1 MLRAPKWL
9 HPPDE
14 RRQQIK
20 MLSTT
25 SSDLPSQRR
34 TTHSAF
40 SFETFVIELLR
51 VHAENQAK
59 PFETRAQLR
68 TATAK
73 EYFVPDGFAPQGFDD
88 FRGPVIV
95 ECSLSLS
102 GQNFSRKLN
111 VLRGIIGDVLLEG
124 ELHPPVTLLFITD
137 QPVDL
142 GELESIARSAGK
154 DASSIEVVV
163 WGKSQLNLIGSQH
176 PEVVEHVLANLLSVR
191 VRNVIKNKE
200 SDWRT
205 ERASRVSRLAERFS
219 TRQFALFL
227 GAGVSSSAGMPD
239 WNSLLN
245 ALFVT
250 YLTEDVE
257 AESDGNEQ
265 SILELVKRM
274 NALDGP
280 SALVSARYL
289 RKGIAGNSAD
299 GRDFTSAIRKA
310 LYGLRKKNWPIDSQ
324 LIRVLVEL
332 CLPRRS
338 GALVRSVITY
348 NFDDLFERQLQ
359 VKSIPHK
366 AVYSQTASVEV
377 DDLPV
382 YHVHGFIPEK
392 ASPYDGLD
400 DATLV
405 FAEEGYHQIYTDA
418 YHWSNLVQL
427 SALRDSTCLMV
438 GLSMADPNLRRLL
451 EISNRGV
458 DEPRH
463 FAFVKRM
470 TVDNFVYDESHNGEK
485 KQILPDLDAAERF
498 LENHHALTEVL
509 MNELGV
515 IVLWYEGYDEIP
527 SILNEVGFPGRRKS

>member
-1 MLRAPKWL
+1 
-9 HPPDE
+9 
-14 RRQQIK
+14 
-20 MLSTT
+20 MLS
-25 SSDLPSQRR
+25 
-34 TTHSAF
+34 AY

-51 VHAENQAK
+51 VHAESQAK
-59 PFETRAQLR
+59 PFDSRAKFR
-68 TATAK
+68 TGAPR
-73 EYFVPDGFAPQGFDD
+73 EIFMPDGFAPQGFDD
-88 FRGPVIV
+88 FHGPVIV
-95 ECSLSLS
+95 ECYLSLS
-102 GQNFSRKLN
+102 RQNFSRKLN
-111 VLRGIIGDVLLEG
+111 LLQGVARAALSHAEVR
-124 ELHPPVTLLFITD
+124 PPVTLLFITD
-137 QPVDL
+137 QLVDL
-142 GELESIARSAGK
+142 DEFEPIVRSSGK
-154 DASSIEVVV
+154 DDSAIEVVI
-163 WGKSQLNLIGSQH
+163 WGKAELNQVSGQH
-176 PEVVEHVLANLLSVR
+176 PEVSEHIVGNLLSMR
-191 VRNVIKNKE
+191 VRSVLKNKE
-200 SDWRT
+200 PDWRT
-205 ERASRVSRLAERFS
+205 ERGSRVSKLAERFS
-219 TRQFALFL
+219 TGQFSLFL

-257 AESDGNEQ
+257 AKNDGAAQ

-299 GRDFTSAIRKA
+299 GRDFTGAIRKA
-310 LYGLRKKNWPIDSQ
+310 LYGLRKQNWLIDSP

-332 CLPRRS
+332 CIPRRS

-359 VKSIPHK
+359 AKSIPHK

-458 DEPRH
+458 NEPRH
-463 FAFVKRM
+463 FAFMKRM
-470 TVDNFVYDESHNGEK
+470 TVDSFVYDEVDNGKK
-485 KQILPDLDAAERF
+485 KQILPDLDAAETF

-515 IVLWYEGYDEIP
+515 TVLWYEGYDEIP
-527 SILNEVGFPGRRKS
+527 TILNEVGFPARAK